1 MKLRIFLSACAAFIA
16 LTILPAHLLADSF
29 CSDGPPFQYQPCGVV
44 APTNVFTVNDIGL
57 SEGVFIRFYSSH
69 ADFSDRISARVFRG
83 GQLVYTGPP
92 SPSNQDMN
100 YNQPFTLVPPDQLRP
115 GDEIELV
122 EYVADSHGIRS
133 YYSRFQD
140 FGLNLDGVNHVWA
153 ENLLPDFYCS
163 PSEHP
168 PCVYLGFEEL
178 PQQEG
183 SDYDYNDFET
193 WLYGVDFV
201 QVQELNTLSVSKVG
215 SGTVSSL
222 DHHIYCGD
230 TCSYSYFYGTQ
241 AMLSAVPAPGYTF
254 SGWTGC
260 DNVNGSYCSV
270 TMTSAKDVTAM
281 FNSVTD
287 ISLTSLSF
295 QPMYVRGGRLSAG
308 TLTLSGPAPAG
319 GLAVALSSDHPGVAH
334 PPSFVFVQANK
345 TSVEFAVNTFPVKS
359 NITVTITATAG
370 ASHVSGM
377 LTVGTTFN
385 TPR

>member
-1 MKLRIFLSACAAFIA
+1 
-16 LTILPAHLLADSF
+16 
-29 CSDGPPFQYQPCGVV
+29 
-44 APTNVFTVNDIGL
+44 
-57 SEGVFIRFYSSH
+57 
-69 ADFSDRISARVFRG
+69 
-83 GQLVYTGPP
+83 
-92 SPSNQDMN
+92 
-100 YNQPFTLVPPDQLRP
+100 
-115 GDEIELV
+115 
-122 EYVADSHGIRS
+122 
-133 YYSRFQD
+133 
-140 FGLNLDGVNHVWA
+140 VWA
-153 ENLLPDFYCS
+153 ENLVPDFYCS

-193 WLYGVDFV
+193 WLYGVDFA

-222 DHHIYCGD
+222 DRHIYCGNA
-230 TCSYSYFYGTQ
+230 CSYSYFYGTQ
-241 AMLSAVPAPGYTF
+241 ATLSAIPAPGYTF

-270 TMTSAKDVTAM
+270 TMTSAKDVTAI

-287 ISLTSLSF
+287 ITLTSLSF

-334 PPSFVFVQANK
+334 PPSFVIVPANK
-345 TSVEFAVNTFPVKS
+345 TSVQFAVNTFPVKS

-370 ASHVSGM
+370 VSQVSGTLM
-377 LTVGTTFN
+377 VGTTFN
-385 TPR
+385 MPAIN